1 MGRGDTVTDSAS
13 TTESP
18 GRRTIYTAKTIRT
31 MWASNPVAEAVL
43 VEGEHIVAV
52 GSLDSLQQ
60 WGEAVIDAR
69 FANKV
74 IVPGF
79 VEAHTHAMAGGIW
92 NSPYVG
98 YYPRNAP
105 DGTHW
110 EGCDSLESVLDRLR
124 ATEAAMDDPTEP
136 LLAWGLDPIYFAG
149 ERLDRRHHDSVSENR
164 PIFVFHASG
173 HLATVNTAML
183 EAHDIGPDHPA
194 EGIPKGPDGYPNGE
208 LQEPAAMMLARSGF
222 LGILRPLSKPASMWN
237 FARIARNVGVT
248 TATDLGT
255 SPAKDWDGWVAETA
269 DDSFPLRLMMAA
281 QGNAGGS
288 EELARHVV
296 ERMASETD
304 RLRFG
309 IVKLILDGSIQG
321 YTARLR
327 SPGYL
332 PQANVDN
339 GLWLLPPD
347 SIANRLKIFHDAGLT
362 VHCHTNGDE
371 ALDVFLDAVES
382 TLAASPRW
390 DHRHTSQHC
399 QLAHRDQFRRMASLG
414 VAANFFTNHLW
425 YWGYQHRTMTVGED
439 RAAGMN
445 ACRSAL
451 DEGLLVSFHSDAP
464 ITPMGPLHTMWC
476 AVNRTTPSGVVLGP
490 AERISPAEA
499 LEAATLGAAR
509 QLKLDGELGSIEP
522 GKRVDFAILDDDP
535 LDVDPMAIRDI
546 GVWGTVL
553 SGRIHQGS

>member
-1 MGRGDTVTDSAS
+1 MERGHAMSDQT
-13 TTESP
+13 
-18 GRRTIYTAKTIRT
+18 RTIYTAGAVRT
-31 MWASNPVAEAVL
+31 MWRPNPLAEAVL
-43 VEGEHIVAV
+43 VEADRIVAV
-52 GSLDSLQQ
+52 GSVDSLAQ
-60 WGEAVIDAR
+60 WGEATVDDQ
-69 FANKV
+69 FADKV

-79 VEAHTHAMAGGIW
+79 VEAHSHAMAGGIW
-92 NSPYVG
+92 RSPYVG
-98 YYPRNAP
+98 FYPRSSP
-105 DGTHW
+105 DGELW
-110 EGCDSLESVLDRLR
+110 EGCDSITSVVDRLSTFEQ
-124 ATEAAMDDPTEP
+124 ALEDPSQP
-136 LLAWGLDPIYFAG
+136 LLAWGLDPIYFPG
-149 ERLDRRHHDSVSENR
+149 ERLNRHHLDAVSETR

-183 EAHDIGPDHPA
+183 EASGIGPDHPA

-222 LGILRPLSKPASMWN
+222 LGILRPLSEPASMWD

-255 SPAKDWDGWVAETA
+255 SPSKDWDTWAAETS

-281 QGNAGGS
+281 QGNSGGGA
-288 EELARHVV
+288 ELAAQVL
-296 ERMASETD
+296 ERMESQSD

-309 IVKLILDGSIQG
+309 VVKIILDGSIQG

-339 GLWLLPPD
+339 GLWLFPPE
-347 SIANRLKIFHDAGLT
+347 SLAGMMAAFHDAGLT

-371 ALDVFLDAVES
+371 ALDVFLDAVE
-382 TLAASPRW
+382 TVLADTPRW

-399 QLAHRDQFRRMASLG
+399 QLAHPDQFQRMASLG
-414 VAANFFTNHLW
+414 VAANLFTNHLW
-425 YWGYQHRTMTVGED
+425 YWGDQHRTMTVGED

-451 DEGLLVSFHSDAP
+451 DAGVLLAFHSDAP

-476 AVNRTTPSGVVLGP
+476 AVNRQTPSGVVLGP
-490 AERISPAEA
+490 DERITAAEA

-509 QLKLDGELGSIEP
+509 QLKLDHDIGSIEP
-522 GKRVDFAILDDDP
+522 GKKADFAILDADP
-535 LDVDPMAIRDI
+535 LAVDPAAIRDI

-553 SGRIHQGS
+553 SGRIHQGA